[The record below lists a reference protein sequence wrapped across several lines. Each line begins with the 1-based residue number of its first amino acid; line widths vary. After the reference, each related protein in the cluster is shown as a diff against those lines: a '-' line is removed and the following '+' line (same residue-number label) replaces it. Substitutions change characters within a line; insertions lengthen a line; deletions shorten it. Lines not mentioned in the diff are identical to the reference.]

1 MDTRCVVLFRILGA
15 AARIKE
21 REDQLRRN
29 TLTLRSQIAKC
40 IEFEG
45 EVVEYLLRVVTI
57 FVIPTLNYN

>member
-1 MDTRCVVLFRILGA
+1 LGA